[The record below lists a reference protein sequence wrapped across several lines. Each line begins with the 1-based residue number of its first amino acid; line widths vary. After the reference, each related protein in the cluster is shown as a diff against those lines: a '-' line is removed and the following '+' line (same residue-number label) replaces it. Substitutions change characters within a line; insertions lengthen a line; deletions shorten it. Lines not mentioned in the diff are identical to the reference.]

1 MSLSAISP
9 ARTITDVTQL
19 GTVLGIWAHP
29 DDEAFLSAGLMAAA
43 RDAGQRVVC
52 VTATLGEHGT
62 DDPGSWPPN
71 RMAQVRERELHASL
85 AALGVSEHHLLGLTD
100 GTCAAAPHHV
110 IVEHLAH
117 IVDVVAPD
125 TIVTFGPDGM
135 TGHEDHQTVSAWA
148 TDAHALAA
156 PDARLLYATTTEEFA
171 QAWEPSRDAFNVFLA
186 DGLPLRTPAHDLAV
200 ELRLDADAV
209 DRKIVALRAQASQ
222 TTGLFAALGEDRV
235 RRVVVDRDVR
245 RGPRRPRPRAGLGHL
260 AGGGMTT
267 LHPPPPTVAAP
278 VVGRAVR
285 DAAPVV
291 LAYAPFGLAL
301 GATLAATHLPS
312 WIAWSSSPLLF
323 GGAAQLLAVQMLDAG
338 ASTVLVVLGA
348 LVVNAR
354 MLLYSAA
361 LAPHTAEW
369 PARWRWLGA
378 YLLAD
383 PVYALAITRFTGPR
397 RGQPAGPAPLLLHG
411 RSGALPRVDGAD
423 RRGGAARRGAAPVAA
438 ARPRR
443 AVDVPAPAAA
453 HAHLAARLR
462 GRRDRWD
469 RRRRGVRAAVGAG
482 PPGRGRR
489 GHRGRRLV
497 GRPSCVSC

>member
-1 MSLSAISP
+1 VTHVAADRTQEHPMSLSAISP

-71 RMAQVRERELHASL
+71 RMARVRERELHASL

-117 IVDVVAPD
+117 IVDLVAPD

-148 TDAHALAA
+148 TDAHTLAA

-186 DGLPLRTPAHDLAV
+186 DGLPLRTPACDLAV

-222 TTGLFAALGEDRV
+222 TTGLFTALGEDRV
-235 RRVVVDRDVR
+235 REWWSTETFVEAHTA
-245 RGPRRPRPRAGLGHL
+245 RARAQAWG
-260 AGGGMTT
+260 TWR
-267 LHPPPPTVAAP
+267 VAA
-278 VVGRAVR
+278 
-285 DAAPVV
+285 
-291 LAYAPFGLAL
+291 
-301 GATLAATHLPS
+301 
-312 WIAWSSSPLLF
+312 
-323 GGAAQLLAVQMLDAG
+323 
-338 ASTVLVVLGA
+338 
-348 LVVNAR
+348 
-354 MLLYSAA
+354 
-361 LAPHTAEW
+361 
-369 PARWRWLGA
+369 
-378 YLLAD
+378 
-383 PVYALAITRFTGPR
+383 
-397 RGQPAGPAPLLLHG
+397 
-411 RSGALPRVDGAD
+411 
-423 RRGGAARRGAAPVAA
+423 
-438 ARPRR
+438 
-443 AVDVPAPAAA
+443 
-453 HAHLAARLR
+453 
-462 GRRDRWD
+462 
-469 RRRRGVRAAVGAG
+469 
-482 PPGRGRR
+482 
-489 GHRGRRLV
+489 
-497 GRPSCVSC
+497 

>member
-71 RMAQVRERELHASL
+71 RMARVRERELHASL

-186 DGLPLRTPAHDLAV
+186 DGLPLRTPAHELAV

-235 RRVVVDRDVR
+235 REWWSTETFVEAHAA
-245 RGPRRPRPRAGLGHL
+245 RARAQAWG
-260 AGGGMTT
+260 TWR
-267 LHPPPPTVAAP
+267 VAA
-278 VVGRAVR
+278 
-285 DAAPVV
+285 
-291 LAYAPFGLAL
+291 
-301 GATLAATHLPS
+301 
-312 WIAWSSSPLLF
+312 
-323 GGAAQLLAVQMLDAG
+323 
-338 ASTVLVVLGA
+338 
-348 LVVNAR
+348 
-354 MLLYSAA
+354 
-361 LAPHTAEW
+361 
-369 PARWRWLGA
+369 
-378 YLLAD
+378 
-383 PVYALAITRFTGPR
+383 
-397 RGQPAGPAPLLLHG
+397 
-411 RSGALPRVDGAD
+411 
-423 RRGGAARRGAAPVAA
+423 
-438 ARPRR
+438 
-443 AVDVPAPAAA
+443 
-453 HAHLAARLR
+453 
-462 GRRDRWD
+462 
-469 RRRRGVRAAVGAG
+469 
-482 PPGRGRR
+482 
-489 GHRGRRLV
+489 
-497 GRPSCVSC
+497 